1 MMFCFLL
8 YVACMVEI
16 VSLRVLDLIQTFTK
30 AVCFL
35 NMTIPTVS
43 AKHNVHYIAIFEVKI
58 TFAFSGMIF
67 ARF

>member
-1 MMFCFLL
+1 MIFCFLL

-30 AVCFL
+30 AVYFL